1 MYYITFKITLKK
13 SLSSS
18 QWHLHR
24 ESVFLHHFKSFPPIT
39 EMNVV
44 LFLLKTISS
53 CVLWIQL
60 HPLYTQGFNV
70 LTTLFPLW
78 VLNQLRNRYRCQGPL
93 HRWAPWRSSA
103 LVRLTHGQ
111 QEFREYHKHQVP
123 KRGGSGG
130 WAIVLSTIWDVTLLP
145 LGRRRH
151 REPKLSFK
159 FFRKQGNAF
168 FFFFCLKKGMQKR
181 KEMFLL
187 CHFLKALLMGYLLP
201 ALVIDLALFAKPSL
215 PLFNQGLTS
224 PIPSSPFLS
233 KATTPLLGFS
243 SPLQHSAS
251 SPIHCATPSSWHHHF

>member
-18 QWHLHR
+18 QRHLHW

-44 LFLLKTISS
+44 LFLLKPISS

-111 QEFREYHKHQVP
+111 QEFREYHRHQVP
-123 KRGGSGG
+123 RGEAVEAGPSSFPQSETSLFFLWGSIG
-130 WAIVLSTIWDVTLLP
+130 IESQSSLLNS
-145 LGRRRH
+145 L
-151 REPKLSFK
+151 ENKKMSFS
-159 FFRKQGNAF
+159 
-168 FFFFCLKKGMQKR
+168 FFCLKKGMQKR

-201 ALVIDLALFAKPSL
+201 ALVIDLALFAKPSP

-233 KATTPLLGFS
+233 KATIPLLGFS